1 MDCGTP
7 TAVTDLVI
15 LEVDHHS
22 SSAVYLFFL
31 TSSLSS
37 SSLPSLT
44 KSSKSTS
51 VPIKYSLFFDW
62 PLHCCHC
69 HPQFH
74 HYCLH
79 CHLIKSL
86 KPDLA
91 SPLHCQLCASLCR
104 RAVTSPCCGG
114 SACRWGSW
122 EHLCR
127 PTSCTSCDLRIRK
140 WTLIC
145 SMIVFS
151 KKEERWYKPISGRVP
166 SSTSQP
172 LAPVGGK
179 TVTGKRWAIGDY
191 QPGVNI
197 FGDYQLG
204 VNICPKQLETVYR
217 PIWDILK
224 LSGVLNQKILKTIFS
239 GQTNGFLFTPVIN
252 KKANNSWRQLVWLNF
267 WIRILTAKMLG
278 MNAWMNASYG
288 RPVNANQGFTSLT
301 TEGHWED
308 QDPMLT
314 SCSSYLPADHTV
326 ITGNLERGEVLD

>member
-1 MDCGTP
+1 MNQCHQSDSMGHSLIFLTIQETAKLPVTASCCDSAACRLCAVQYLARLSSMLRLPYSEAYFRTRRCWAVDCGTP

-22 SSAVYLFFL
+22 LSAVYLFFS

-62 PLHCCHC
+62 HLHWPHCCHC

-114 SACRWGSW
+114 SACR
-122 EHLCR
+122 
-127 PTSCTSCDLRIRK
+127 
-140 WTLIC
+140 
-145 SMIVFS
+145 
-151 KKEERWYKPISGRVP
+151 
-166 SSTSQP
+166 
-172 LAPVGGK
+172 
-179 TVTGKRWAIGDY
+179 
-191 QPGVNI
+191 
-197 FGDYQLG
+197 
-204 VNICPKQLETVYR
+204 
-217 PIWDILK
+217 
-224 LSGVLNQKILKTIFS
+224 
-239 GQTNGFLFTPVIN
+239 
-252 KKANNSWRQLVWLNF
+252 
-267 WIRILTAKMLG
+267 
-278 MNAWMNASYG
+278 
-288 RPVNANQGFTSLT
+288 
-301 TEGHWED
+301 
-308 QDPMLT
+308 
-314 SCSSYLPADHTV
+314 
-326 ITGNLERGEVLD
+326 